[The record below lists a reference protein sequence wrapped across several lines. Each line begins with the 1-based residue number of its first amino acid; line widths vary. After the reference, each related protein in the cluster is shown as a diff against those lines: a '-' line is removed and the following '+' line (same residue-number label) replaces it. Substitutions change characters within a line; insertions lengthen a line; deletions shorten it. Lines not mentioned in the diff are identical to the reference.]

1 MGHDDPTDAKK
12 VLVRS
17 FLHYV
22 GLMRE
27 DYDCLGQARTL
38 QILNVSHAKAKDEAL
53 MMLDSE
59 IAADDPALVGQL
71 RNRLLQ
77 NIELQ
82 LEERRNELEDLIK
95 WKVVSNNDS
104 NDGGIEARLG
114 RELDQQKQHYESLMK
129 VQLDEQ
135 KLFYETLLETKAAE
149 MDKLKQ
155 EWDRMSSE
163 KEELQQRL
171 GESTSQATKMLR
183 QLLGTN
189 DARTAREAQSELDRQ
204 KVLYEN
210 LLKSKDLELEELRQD
225 RERLSRNVEELEHQ
239 LECSCNDAV
248 AVLENR
254 AAELG
259 QVREERDRL
268 SNEVKSAARHKAE
281 LEHLTRSW
289 QQMLRTKEEL
299 LEFKTAELTRLK
311 EDVAAFQQN
320 PNLFSCRKDE
330 EIRQL
335 KAEILLKDRS
345 IEDLRTLLQTVDNSN
360 EFRKACL
367 QKQLRNEQEK
377 VNVTERAFQAHVEA
391 VNRTVLKLQDL
402 VEQMSD
408 PILVPTLANKF
419 ADILSGLQQ
428 HVGSGTKST

>member
-225 RERLSRNVEELEHQ
+225 RERLSRNVEELE
-239 LECSCNDAV
+239 
-248 AVLENR
+248 NR

>member
-225 RERLSRNVEELEHQ
+225 RERLSRNVEELE
-239 LECSCNDAV
+239 
-248 AVLENR
+248 NR

-268 SNEVKSAARHKAE
+268 SNEVKSLHQQVMANTKEATEEAARHKAE

-299 LEFKTAELTRLK
+299 LEFKTAELTR
-311 EDVAAFQQN
+311 N